1 MFGRNDFVE
10 NVKSALAAVD
20 CDMGAFRSWQKMYDK
35 LKKKKSEQEDRYRR
49 CREQTKR
56 VQEDA
61 QLMEHMLTTAQSVDG
76 KEFGR
81 LLKDLRQMQNSF
93 DHEFLVSKEDQ
104 EFHSTYDT
112 ILRLGT
118 KALNAPDQK
127 LLLQSEI
134 ENLLALLK
142 ENLEKEEP
150 EIAALTFYYQ
160 FGSDQ
165 ELAQLPPAEK
175 LSKITYLYECEF
187 RRPILQLLESG
198 ISGPE
203 SRNIYMKL
211 QQTVAAEKNMKRCR
225 FFWCTSGTYFRT
237 DDGRIKKQ
245 EDSYGTQTI
254 AGRKIPAL

>member
-187 RRPILQLLESG
+187 RQPILQLLENG
-198 ISGPE
+198 ISRAGQLKDTYEAATDRASRKKYEMLQVLFDGQPE
-203 SRNIYMKL
+203 HILEQLM
-211 QQTVAAEKNMKRCR
+211 E
-225 FFWCTSGTYFRT
+225 
-237 DDGRIKKQ
+237 
-245 EDSYGTQTI
+245 E
-254 AGRKIPAL
+254 

>member
-20 CDMGAFRSWQKMYDK
+20 CDMGAFRSWQKMYDR

-198 ISGPE
+198 ISGAGEQKHTYETATDRGSRKKYETLQIFFDEQPE
-203 SRNIYMKL
+203 HILEQMM
-211 QQTVAAEKNMKRCR
+211 E
-225 FFWCTSGTYFRT
+225 
-237 DDGRIKKQ
+237 
-245 EDSYGTQTI
+245 E
-254 AGRKIPAL
+254 

>member
-165 ELAQLPPAEK
+165 ELAQLRRRRSCRK
-175 LSKITYLYECEF
+175 LHIYMNVS
-187 RRPILQLLESG
+187 SG
-198 ISGPE
+198 SLSCGFWNLVFPVPG
-203 SRNIYMKL
+203 SRNVHMKL
-211 QQTVAAEKNMKRCR
+211 QQTVAAGKNMKRCR
-225 FFWCTSGTYFRT
+225 SFWTGSPNIF
-237 DDGRIKKQ
+237 
-245 EDSYGTQTI
+245 
-254 AGRKIPAL
+254 

>member
-150 EIAALTFYYQ
+150 EITALTFYYQ

-165 ELAQLPPAEK
+165 ELAQR
-175 LSKITYLYECEF
+175 SC
-187 RRPILQLLESG
+187 RRLHIYMNVSSDDRFCSFWNQVFPV
-198 ISGPE
+198 PE
-203 SRNIYMKL
+203 SRNIHMKL

-225 FFWCTSGTYFRT
+225 SFLVHIRNIF
-237 DDGRIKKQ
+237 
-245 EDSYGTQTI
+245 
-254 AGRKIPAL
+254 

>member
-134 ENLLALLK
+134 ENLLALL
-142 ENLEKEEP
+142 N
-150 EIAALTFYYQ
+150 
-160 FGSDQ
+160 
-165 ELAQLPPAEK
+165 
-175 LSKITYLYECEF
+175 
-187 RRPILQLLESG
+187 
-198 ISGPE
+198 
-203 SRNIYMKL
+203 
-211 QQTVAAEKNMKRCR
+211 
-225 FFWCTSGTYFRT
+225 
-237 DDGRIKKQ
+237 
-245 EDSYGTQTI
+245 
-254 AGRKIPAL
+254 

>member
-142 ENLEKEEP
+142 ENLEKRN
-150 EIAALTFYYQ
+150 
-160 FGSDQ
+160 
-165 ELAQLPPAEK
+165 
-175 LSKITYLYECEF
+175 
-187 RRPILQLLESG
+187 RRLRHLHFIISLDRIRNSRSCRRRRSCRRLHIYMNVSSG
-198 ISGPE
+198 DRFCGFWNLVFLVPG
-203 SRNIYMKL
+203 SRNVHMKL
-211 QQTVAAEKNMKRCR
+211 QQTVAA
-225 FFWCTSGTYFRT
+225 G
-237 DDGRIKKQ
+237 
-245 EDSYGTQTI
+245 
-254 AGRKIPAL
+254 KI

>member
-1 MFGRNDFVE
+1 
-10 NVKSALAAVD
+10 
-20 CDMGAFRSWQKMYDK
+20 MY
-35 LKKKKSEQEDRYRR
+35 
-49 CREQTKR
+49 KR
-56 VQEDA
+56 Q
-61 QLMEHMLTTAQSVDG
+61 
-76 KEFGR
+76 
-81 LLKDLRQMQNSF
+81 
-93 DHEFLVSKEDQ
+93 
-104 EFHSTYDT
+104 TYDT

-187 RRPILQLLESG
+187 RRPILRLLESG
-198 ISGPE
+198 ISSARQQKRTYETATDRGSRKKYETLQVFLDGQPE
-203 SRNIYMKL
+203 HILEQMM
-211 QQTVAAEKNMKRCR
+211 E
-225 FFWCTSGTYFRT
+225 
-237 DDGRIKKQ
+237 
-245 EDSYGTQTI
+245 E
-254 AGRKIPAL
+254 

>member
-127 LLLQSEI
+127 LL
-134 ENLLALLK
+134 
-142 ENLEKEEP
+142 
-150 EIAALTFYYQ
+150 
-160 FGSDQ
+160 
-165 ELAQLPPAEK
+165 
-175 LSKITYLYECEF
+175 KIC
-187 RRPILQLLESG
+187 
-198 ISGPE
+198 
-203 SRNIYMKL
+203 SRFL
-211 QQTVAAEKNMKRCR
+211 
-225 FFWCTSGTYFRT
+225 
-237 DDGRIKKQ
+237 
-245 EDSYGTQTI
+245 
-254 AGRKIPAL
+254 RKIWKKRNRRLRHLHFIISLDRIRNWHSCRRQRSCRRLHTYMRVSFNGRFCSF

>member
-150 EIAALTFYYQ
+150 KIEALTFYYQ
-160 FGSDQ
+160 LGSDQ
-165 ELAQLPPAEK
+165 ELVQLPPTEK
-175 LSKITYLYECEF
+175 LEKITYFYEREF
-187 RRPILQLLESG
+187 RQPILQLLENG
-198 ISGPE
+198 ISRAGQLKDTYEAATDRASRKKYEMLQVLFDGQPE
-203 SRNIYMKL
+203 HILEQLM
-211 QQTVAAEKNMKRCR
+211 E
-225 FFWCTSGTYFRT
+225 
-237 DDGRIKKQ
+237 
-245 EDSYGTQTI
+245 E
-254 AGRKIPAL
+254 

>member
-104 EFHSTYDT
+104 EFHFTYDT

-134 ENLLALLK
+134 ENLLALVK

-150 EIAALTFYYQ
+150 KIEALTFYYQ
-160 FGSDQ
+160 LGSDQ
-165 ELAQLPPAEK
+165 ELVQLPPTEK
-175 LSKITYLYECEF
+175 LEKITYFYEREF
-187 RRPILQLLESG
+187 RQPILQLLENG
-198 ISGPE
+198 ISRAGQLKDTYEAATDRASRKKYEMLQVLFDGQPE
-203 SRNIYMKL
+203 HILEQLM
-211 QQTVAAEKNMKRCR
+211 E
-225 FFWCTSGTYFRT
+225 
-237 DDGRIKKQ
+237 
-245 EDSYGTQTI
+245 E
-254 AGRKIPAL
+254 

>member
-175 LSKITYLYECEF
+175 Q
-187 RRPILQLLESG
+187 PILRLLESG
-198 ISGPE
+198 ISSARQQKRTYETATDRGSRKKYETLQVFLDGQPE
-203 SRNIYMKL
+203 HILEQMM
-211 QQTVAAEKNMKRCR
+211 E
-225 FFWCTSGTYFRT
+225 
-237 DDGRIKKQ
+237 
-245 EDSYGTQTI
+245 E
-254 AGRKIPAL
+254 

>member
-35 LKKKKSEQEDRYRR
+35 LKKKKGEQEDRYRR

-198 ISGPE
+198 ISSARQQKHTYETATDRGSRKKYETLQIFFGAHPE
-203 SRNIYMKL
+203 HILEQMM
-211 QQTVAAEKNMKRCR
+211 E
-225 FFWCTSGTYFRT
+225 
-237 DDGRIKKQ
+237 
-245 EDSYGTQTI
+245 E
-254 AGRKIPAL
+254 

>member
-35 LKKKKSEQEDRYRR
+35 LKKKKSEQGERYRR

-93 DHEFLVSKEDQ
+93 DHEFLISKEDQ

-198 ISGPE
+198 ISGAREQKHTYETATDRGSRKKYETLQIFFDEQPE
-203 SRNIYMKL
+203 HILEQMM
-211 QQTVAAEKNMKRCR
+211 E
-225 FFWCTSGTYFRT
+225 
-237 DDGRIKKQ
+237 
-245 EDSYGTQTI
+245 E
-254 AGRKIPAL
+254 

>member
-112 ILRLGT
+112 ILRL
-118 KALNAPDQK
+118 
-127 LLLQSEI
+127 
-134 ENLLALLK
+134 
-142 ENLEKEEP
+142 
-150 EIAALTFYYQ
+150 
-160 FGSDQ
+160 
-165 ELAQLPPAEK
+165 
-175 LSKITYLYECEF
+175 
-187 RRPILQLLESG
+187 LESG
-198 ISGPE
+198 ISSARQQKRTYETATDRGSRKKYETLQVFLDGQPE
-203 SRNIYMKL
+203 HILEQMM
-211 QQTVAAEKNMKRCR
+211 E
-225 FFWCTSGTYFRT
+225 
-237 DDGRIKKQ
+237 
-245 EDSYGTQTI
+245 E
-254 AGRKIPAL
+254 

>member
-187 RRPILQLLESG
+187 RRPILQLLENG
-198 ISGPE
+198 ISRAGQLKDTYEAATDRASRKKYEMLQVLFDGQPE
-203 SRNIYMKL
+203 HILEQLM
-211 QQTVAAEKNMKRCR
+211 E
-225 FFWCTSGTYFRT
+225 
-237 DDGRIKKQ
+237 
-245 EDSYGTQTI
+245 E
-254 AGRKIPAL
+254 

>member
-10 NVKSALAAVD
+10 NVKCAPAAAG

-35 LKKKKSEQEDRYRR
+35 LKKKKGEQEERYRR

-61 QLMEHMLTTAQSVDG
+61 QLMEHMLTVEQPIEEKA
-76 KEFGR
+76 FGR
-81 LLKDLRQMQNSF
+81 LLKDLRQMQNGF
-93 DHEFLVSKEDQ
+93 DHEFLISKEDQ

-118 KALNAPDQK
+118 RALKAPDQK

-134 ENLLALLK
+134 ENLLELLK

-150 EIAALTFYYQ
+150 EIAALAFYYQ

-165 ELAQLPPAEK
+165 ELAQMSPADK
-175 LSKITYLYECEF
+175 LSKITYVYECEF
-187 RRPILQLLESG
+187 RKPILQLLECG
-198 ISGPE
+198 ISSARRQKDTYE
-203 SRNIYMKL
+203 
-211 QQTVAAEKNMKRCR
+211 AAMDR
-225 FFWCTSGTYFRT
+225 G
-237 DDGRIKKQ
+237 
-245 EDSYGTQTI
+245 
-254 AGRKIPAL
+254 GRKKYETMQIFFDAQPEHILEQMMEE

>member
-187 RRPILQLLESG
+187 RRPILRLLESG
-198 ISGPE
+198 ISSARQQKRTYETATDCGSRKKYETLQVFLDGQPE
-203 SRNIYMKL
+203 HILEQMM
-211 QQTVAAEKNMKRCR
+211 E
-225 FFWCTSGTYFRT
+225 
-237 DDGRIKKQ
+237 
-245 EDSYGTQTI
+245 E
-254 AGRKIPAL
+254 

>member
-134 ENLLALLK
+134 ENLLALVK

-150 EIAALTFYYQ
+150 KIEALTFYYQ
-160 FGSDQ
+160 LGSDQ
-165 ELAQLPPAEK
+165 ELVQLPPTEK
-175 LSKITYLYECEF
+175 LEKITYFYEREF
-187 RRPILQLLESG
+187 RQPILQLLENG
-198 ISGPE
+198 ISRAGQLKDTYEAATDRTSRKKYEMLQVLFDGQPE
-203 SRNIYMKL
+203 HILEQLM
-211 QQTVAAEKNMKRCR
+211 E
-225 FFWCTSGTYFRT
+225 
-237 DDGRIKKQ
+237 
-245 EDSYGTQTI
+245 E
-254 AGRKIPAL
+254 

>member
-112 ILRLGT
+112 ILRLGM
-118 KALNAPDQK
+118 KALNASDQK

-150 EIAALTFYYQ
+150 KIEALTFYYQ
-160 FGSDQ
+160 LGSDQ

-175 LSKITYLYECEF
+175 LEKITYFYEHEF
-187 RRPILQLLESG
+187 RQPILQLLENG
-198 ISGPE
+198 ISRAGQLKDIYEAATDRASRKKYEMLQVLFDGQPE
-203 SRNIYMKL
+203 HILEQLM
-211 QQTVAAEKNMKRCR
+211 E
-225 FFWCTSGTYFRT
+225 
-237 DDGRIKKQ
+237 
-245 EDSYGTQTI
+245 E
-254 AGRKIPAL
+254 